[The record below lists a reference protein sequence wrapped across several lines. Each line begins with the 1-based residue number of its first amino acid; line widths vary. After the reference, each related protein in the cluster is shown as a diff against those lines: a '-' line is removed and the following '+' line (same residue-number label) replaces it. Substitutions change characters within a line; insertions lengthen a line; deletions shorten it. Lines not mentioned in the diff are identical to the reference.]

1 LIQLVKESKA
11 VLSVRLLQVHWGA
24 ILYCHQSVTDFI
36 QILTRAGDV
45 SLLPF
50 FMKSYILTGGIGC
63 GKSSAVN
70 TIAQHFSCRAV
81 LFSADLETQHWLDNQ
96 GVMDELMGKFGDE
109 AVVVEGGVRRANRIF
124 LRERVFSDP
133 NARQILESILHPLV
147 FAALEFKR
155 VEAEKSGVELF
166 LAEVP
171 LHYETG
177 ASVTADLIIVV
188 AASRAVQV
196 RRLMERRGLNE
207 PIIEQML
214 RSQWPIEAK
223 VEKADIVIWNDGD
236 VAAFEAQLLT
246 LARQLWHDESDRNPR
261 NP

>member
-1 LIQLVKESKA
+1 MK
-11 VLSVRLLQVHWGA
+11 LLLVHWGA

-36 QILTRAGDV
+36 EILTRAGDE

-50 FMKSYILTGGIGC
+50 FMKSFIFTGGIAC
-63 GKSSAVN
+63 GKSSAAN
-70 TIAQHFSCRAV
+70 AIAQHFGSRAV
-81 LFSADLETQHWLDNQ
+81 FFSADLEAQHWLDNHA
-96 GVMDELMGKFGDE
+96 VMDELVKKFGNE
-109 AVVVEGGVRRANRIF
+109 AVNVGGGSRRANRNVI
-124 LRERVFSDP
+124 RERVFGDP

-147 FAALEFKR
+147 FAALESQH

-177 ASVTADLIIVV
+177 GSVVADLIIVL

-207 PIIEQML
+207 SIIEKML

-223 VEKADIVIWNDGD
+223 VERADIVIWNDGD